1 MGGARQRTDPPVRFR
16 PLSAAASATLGLA
29 LLASCSTRVVPEPR
43 SATPAPTPAPAPP
56 PPAPQAADWQDWP
69 LTAGTW
75 VYRQGAADLSALY
88 GPPASEALLTLSCD
102 HSTRR
107 IRLSV
112 AGVASGSQT
121 LTIRTSYGVL
131 QWPAESVAGAMP
143 QLVATR
149 AASDQGLDWIVFS
162 RGRFTVEAPG
172 RAPLVLP
179 TWAEP
184 ARVVEDCRG

>member
-1 MGGARQRTDPPVRFR
+1 MTLR
-16 PLSAAASATLGLA
+16 PLAAGAAAALGLA
-29 LLASCSTRVVPEPR
+29 LLASCAPRIVPEPR
-43 SATPAPTPAPAPP
+43 SVTPPAPAPTPPP
-56 PPAPQAADWQDWP
+56 PRPVPLADDWQDWP
-69 LTAGTW
+69 LTPGTW
-75 VYRQGAADLSALY
+75 VYRQSATDQSALY
-88 GPPASEALLTLSCD
+88 GPPASEALLTIACD
-102 HSTRR
+102 RASRR

-112 AGVASGSQT
+112 AGASGSAGSQM

-131 QWPAESVAGAMP
+131 QWPADSTGAMP

-149 AASDQGLDWIVFS
+149 AASDQGLDWIIFS

>member
-1 MGGARQRTDPPVRFR
+1 MP
-16 PLSAAASATLGLA
+16 
-29 LLASCSTRVVPEPR
+29 
-43 SATPAPTPAPAPP
+43 
-56 PPAPQAADWQDWP
+56 
-69 LTAGTW
+69 GTW
-75 VYRQGAADLSALY
+75 VYRQSGTDQSALY
-88 GPPASEALLTLSCD
+88 APPAGEALLTLSCD
-102 HSTRR
+102 RASRR
-107 IRLSV
+107 IRMSV
-112 AGVASGSQT
+112 AATSEATTSRM

-131 QWPAESVAGAMP
+131 QWPAESVAGARP